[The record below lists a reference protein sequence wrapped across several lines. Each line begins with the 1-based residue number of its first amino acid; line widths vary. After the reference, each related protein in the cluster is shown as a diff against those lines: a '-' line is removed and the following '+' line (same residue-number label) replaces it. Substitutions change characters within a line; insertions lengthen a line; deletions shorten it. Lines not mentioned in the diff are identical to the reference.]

1 MDIISF
7 CENLNPEDWDRQVTE
22 KWRVKDVVSHLVGWE
37 REVAQEFQ
45 RTWDA
50 KIEPWFM
57 KTDSYDDFNAK
68 ICEEFK
74 DYSSTELLRELKKW
88 QAVVEKETRDIGE
101 DNIRQRPHMSWF
113 FDEGDE
119 PHFEHHIKQIR
130 KALKK

>member
-22 KWRVKDVVSHLVGWE
+22 KWRVKDVASHLVGWE
-37 REVAQEFQ
+37 REVAREFK

-68 ICEEFK
+68 ICEEFRN
-74 DYSSTELLRELKKW
+74 YSPQDVMSELKKW
-88 QAVVEKETRDIGE
+88 EGVVKKEVEKIGE
-101 DNIRQRPHMSWF
+101 DKIRERPNMDWL

-119 PHFEHHIKQIR
+119 PHFEHHIKQIQEALR
-130 KALKK
+130 K